1 MSDDLS
7 AMWQPL
13 KSVPIARQRG
23 TRDGISTTFQ
33 HFRHVGNNEFPGF
46 IFLFFFPSIF
56 TYRSQC
62 RRKGKTEMRLPQE
75 KNKGQLNEKIVFT
88 LLPYIYSLILVREIL
103 TK

>member
-46 IFLFFFPSIF
+46 IFLFFFLQF
-56 TYRSQC
+56 LLTGRSA
-62 RRKGKTEMRLPQE
+62 GE
-75 KNKGQLNEKIVFT
+75 KEKQ
-88 LLPYIYSLILVREIL
+88 
-103 TK
+103 K